1 MWSGC
6 LGDIEWGMCGVR
18 DPLGNALKMVKKHI
32 KSAEKSNNQNGWC
45 GIKQSKSHKYH
56 FPIPLVFRIKTIKIP
71 GKSREMDNTGVKA
84 QDKDKMVGFHEATQF
99 RDAWAPYTQT
109 QRHILSYLIGVRPPV
124 PAFSPPGSRTQSEHR
139 NPQHQRHPWAD
150 PAWGT
155 RESRIQPEAV
165 QHSVLG
171 HQ

>member
-71 GKSREMDNTGVKA
+71 EKSREMDNTDERSARDG
-84 QDKDKMVGFHEATQF
+84 QGNDKPPNG
-99 RDAWAPYTQT
+99 WAP
-109 QRHILSYLIGVRPPV
+109 R
-124 PAFSPPGSRTQSEHR
+124 SPSSHFRTCFRLEISE
-139 NPQHQRHPWAD
+139 P
-150 PAWGT
+150 T
-155 RESRIQPEAV
+155 LFIK
-165 QHSVLG
+165 
-171 HQ
+171 

>member
-71 GKSREMDNTGVKA
+71 GKSREMDNTGGASV
-84 QDKDKMVGFHEATQF
+84 
-99 RDAWAPYTQT
+99 Y
-109 QRHILSYLIGVRPPV
+109 RP
-124 PAFSPPGSRTQSEHR
+124 AALPPGVSI
-139 NPQHQRHPWAD
+139 
-150 PAWGT
+150 
-155 RESRIQPEAV
+155 IQ
-165 QHSVLG
+165 L
-171 HQ
+171 

>member
-71 GKSREMDNTGVKA
+71 EKSREMDNTVEKVEKV
-84 QDKDKMVGFHEATQF
+84 DNVETL
-99 RDAWAPYTQT
+99 R
-109 QRHILSYLIGVRPPV
+109 LSCARGYSPLSLRPC
-124 PAFSPPGSRTQSEHR
+124 RR
-139 NPQHQRHPWAD
+139 
-150 PAWGT
+150 
-155 RESRIQPEAV
+155 
-165 QHSVLG
+165 VLCEPCV
-171 HQ
+171 HL

>member
-71 GKSREMDNTGVKA
+71 GKSREMGNT
-84 QDKDKMVGFHEATQF
+84 DL
-99 RDAWAPYTQT
+99 
-109 QRHILSYLIGVRPPV
+109 ILSHFILINAIYLIY
-124 PAFSPPGSRTQSEHR
+124 
-139 NPQHQRHPWAD
+139 
-150 PAWGT
+150 
-155 RESRIQPEAV
+155 
-165 QHSVLG
+165 
-171 HQ
+171 

>member
-32 KSAEKSNNQNGWC
+32 KSAEKSKNQNGWC

-71 GKSREMDNTGVKA
+71 EKSREMGNTA
-84 QDKDKMVGFHEATQF
+84 RRTEPRFLAPAMLEA
-99 RDAWAPYTQT
+99 AP
-109 QRHILSYLIGVRPPV
+109 
-124 PAFSPPGSRTQSEHR
+124 R
-139 NPQHQRHPWAD
+139 NYFFM
-150 PAWGT
+150 GT
-155 RESRIQPEAV
+155 T
-165 QHSVLG
+165 
-171 HQ
+171 